1 MVVYRDIQTLARD
14 LGIEPKTLYAVSY
27 HRARHYRKVRIPK
40 ADGSHRRLSV
50 PDEILKAIQRAVYR
64 TLLFHMP
71 ISPYAAAYRFG
82 VSLRCNAEPHC
93 RQKRVLKLDIY
104 RFYDHILYASVKDS
118 VFPDRIYAEPL
129 RVLLTM
135 LCYDRDCLPQGAPS
149 SPAIANIVMKDF
161 DMETGAWCRARQI
174 RYTRYCD
181 DLTFS
186 GDFDP
191 RAVYEFV
198 NGLLRQAGFYINR
211 NKIVLAD
218 AGQRQLVTGLVV
230 NDKVDVP
237 PEYRR
242 EVRQELYYCKRF
254 GVADHL
260 RHTGYEGTPERY
272 LCGLLGR
279 LNHLLQYAGQD
290 RKLLEERAWVME
302 EWRRVRN

>member
-1 MVVYRDIQTLARD
+1 
-14 LGIEPKTLYAVSY
+14 
-27 HRARHYRKVRIPK
+27 
-40 ADGSHRRLSV
+40 
-50 PDEILKAIQRAVYR
+50 
-64 TLLFHMP
+64 MP